1 MKKLQHIT
9 LAALF
14 IALAACSSPDA
25 TQSQGSTNDTDSP
38 PPPPPSG
45 NNALTVVVVAIDSL
59 MPEDIDTTAMPNVTG
74 LINNGSYYVES
85 RSVFSAETI
94 PNHVAMM
101 TGVYPDRNG
110 IPTNN
115 FWDKEALPDAPGDED
130 LDNPNELEAKTLFT
144 WIDEQCRQGATPLN
158 PNFRHAAVL
167 SKTYL
172 WEIFRGDDADAQAND
187 AGVTNI
193 APDTHWDPQ
202 TSPGYIG
209 PGSEHTPDPFTG
221 PEAVATLPAADF
233 IFINLGDVDR
243 SAHASGSTG
252 RQVTRAT
259 ADQQIG
265 DLISALQDAGRWE
278 RTVFIIS
285 SDHGMDFSAPEP
297 SELGPGYPEDLALAT
312 SPQALGNYVL
322 DSIST
327 QPLLDDLDA
336 CASSDVGDIKP
347 MLAVQNGGTNSIV
360 VTELSASASERENT
374 LLAARACLMN
384 FTGDNV
390 ATGAPAS
397 CESVVGTACYSSL
410 TQPINIRAVE
420 HAWYANP
427 ALYNGNSLNGALA
440 ADTGGIMP
448 ASIKSR
454 HENLGDLVLS
464 IADGFKFS
472 ESDSSGNPIPGN
484 HGHMPTIHNT
494 VVVSGGVSFLA
505 ANGNIDSGNDDHFD
519 RAAGQSENVDVAA
532 TVAWLLGLNI
542 QDSQFPDAG
551 ANFPDYG
558 DGFARS
564 GFDGRVLSEA
574 FTVSQSPSVCGLLP
588 D

>member
-1 MKKLQHIT
+1 MKTALHCLISCCFAVS
-9 LAALF
+9 LAS
-14 IALAACSSPDA
+14 CSSPD
-25 TQSQGSTNDTDSP
+25 SNNNNSGNNP
-38 PPPPPSG
+38 PPAPPSG
-45 NNALTVVVVAIDSL
+45 ENALTVVVVAIDSL
-59 MPEDIDTTAMPNVTG
+59 MPEDIDATAMPNVTG

-115 FWDKEALPDAPGDED
+115 FWDKEALPNTPGDED

-144 WIDEQCRQGATPLN
+144 WIDEQCRQGSAPLN
-158 PNFRHAAVL
+158 PNIRHAAVL

-172 WEIFRGDDADAQAND
+172 WEIFRGDGADSQSND
-187 AGVTNI
+187 IGISNI
-193 APDTHWDPQ
+193 SPDIHWDPQ
-202 TSPGYIG
+202 SSPGYIG

-221 PEAVATLPAADF
+221 QEAVATLPEADF

-252 RQVTRAT
+252 RQVTRIT

-265 DLISALQDAGRWE
+265 SLITALQDAGRWE
-278 RTVFIIS
+278 KTVLIIA

-297 SELGPGYPEDLALAT
+297 SELGPGFPTDLALAT
-312 SPQALGNYVL
+312 TPQALGNYLL
-322 DSIST
+322 DSLST
-327 QPLLDDLDA
+327 QPLLDELSA
-336 CASSDVGDIKP
+336 CTTADVGTIKP

-360 VTELSASASERENT
+360 ITDLSATDNERETT
-374 LLAARACLMN
+374 LSAARACLMN
-384 FTGDNV
+384 FTGDN
-390 ATGAPAS
+390 AANDAPAS
-397 CESVVGTACYSSL
+397 CESVVGSACYSSL

-427 ALYNGNSLNGALA
+427 DLYSGNALNGALA

-454 HENLGDLVLS
+454 HENLGDLVLV

-472 ESDSSGNPIPGN
+472 ESDSTGNPIPGN

-494 VVVSGGVSFLA
+494 VIVSGGANFIAS
-505 ANGNIDSGNDDHFD
+505 NGNIDSGNDDHFE
-519 RAAGQSENVDVAA
+519 RAAGQSENIDIAP
-532 TVAWLLGLNI
+532 TVAWLLGLNV

-551 ANFPDYG
+551 VTFPDYG
-558 DGFARS
+558 DAANRS

-574 FTVSQSPSVCGLLP
+574 FTVTQAPSVCGLLP